1 MNWTIVLLVVGFF
14 AYLVSICYFSILRF
28 TTFNAEYYDLGIMT
42 QVVHNS
48 SLGRIFSM
56 TLPETILNTTRG
68 AVHLDPLILIT
79 VPFYKIFPSPIT
91 LLIIQTAFLA
101 LGGILIY
108 LIAKKIGLDEK
119 WSVLV
124 SYCWW
129 LYPPIEWSNMYD
141 FHAVVLGG
149 VLMLGVVLADLS
161 GKRNIGMLIS
171 LLVLISKEQAG
182 LVVGM
187 YYLFIWWQMGMK
199 KKENL
204 ALLMWS
210 MIAFIYALGAM
221 FVVIPHLRG
230 GSHFALERYQYS
242 KVPLEFLGQIFSN
255 IFNFTSIETGLVIL
269 LGGGWIGLLGYIW
282 MFPALPDLAI
292 NLLSQAEGMKGIYHH
307 YSALT
312 TPFVF
317 LSIIFGL
324 KKVLDKNFVSREVL
338 ATIFIIGILINS
350 LLFSPLPY
358 SKKTDINLINRR
370 LSKESILL
378 IKNWQ
383 SLLKSDEA
391 KLSVT
396 NRLAPHFAQRKT
408 LSRFPAGSEGRV
420 DYVMILKSD
429 INSEW
434 LEPAKSVGAYLR
446 LHNDKIYSKIS
457 ENEELELWKLN

>member
-1 MNWTIVLLVVGFF
+1 MVGFF
-14 AYLVSICYFSILRF
+14 VYFASFSYLSILRF
-28 TTFNAEYYDLGIMT
+28 TSFNAEYYDLGIMT

-48 SLGRIFSM
+48 SLGRIFTM
-56 TLPETILNTTRG
+56 TLPETVINATRG
-68 AVHLDPLILIT
+68 AVHLDPLILIIT
-79 VPFYKIFPSPIT
+79 PFYKIFPSPIT

-101 LGGILIY
+101 VGGILIF
-108 LIAKKIGLDEK
+108 LIARKLGLNDK
-119 WSVLV
+119 WSILV
-124 SYCWW
+124 SYSWW
-129 LYPPIEWSNMYD
+129 LYPPIMWSNMYD

-161 GKRNIGMLIS
+161 GKRKIGMLLS
-171 LLVLISKEQAG
+171 LLVIISKEQAG

-187 YYLFIWWQMGMK
+187 YYFFTWWQMGVK
-199 KKENL
+199 KKENFS
-204 ALLMWS
+204 LMLWS
-210 MIAFIYALGAM
+210 MIAFTYALGAM
-221 FVVIPHLRG
+221 FVMIPYLRG
-230 GSHFALERYQYS
+230 GNHFALERYHYS
-242 KVPLEFLGQIFSN
+242 KEPIMFLSQIFSSV
-255 IFNFTSIETGLVIL
+255 FNLTSVETGLVML
-269 LGGGWIGLLGYIW
+269 LGGGWIGLVGWVW

-324 KKVLDKNFVSREVL
+324 KSILAKKIASKELL
-338 ATIFIIGILINS
+338 ATIFIIGISLNT

-358 SKKTDINLINRR
+358 SKKVDVNLLNRR
-370 LSKESILL
+370 LSKSSINLL
-378 IKNWQ
+378 KNWQ
-383 SLLKSDEA
+383 RLLESDEIS
-391 KLSVT
+391 LSVT
-396 NRLAPHFAQRKT
+396 NRLAPHFAGRKA
-408 LSRFPAGSEGRV
+408 LSRFPAGSEGRAE
-420 DYVMILKSD
+420 YVMILKSD